1 MEFLY
6 PRFAYDGTPLE
17 TAAYGYKVAV
27 SAALQ
32 VSAGQIDIGDV
43 FLCCTLTDLTG
54 RQVTGARVNL
64 RNAIMEG

>member
-1 MEFLY
+1 M
-6 PRFAYDGTPLE
+6 
-17 TAAYGYKVAV
+17 

-32 VSAGQIDIGDV
+32 VSAGQVDIGDV